1 MVRFS
6 LLLYIKMCCG
16 AGTARFLAATGYRY
30 MLSTIEFGSPFLL
43 SLVFS
48 YVLTTYKFY
57 FCNYPMRN
65 LITTGTATFLFKFFR
80 HQHLEILFVAVAR
93 ATKIEQPGTTKRGGG
108 WMGLRKTYSRQT

>member
-1 MVRFS
+1 
-6 LLLYIKMCCG
+6 MCCG
-16 AGTARFLAATGYRY
+16 AGTARFLAATGYRF

-80 HQHLEILFVAVAR
+80 HQHLEILFVTVAR
-93 ATKIEQPGTTKRGGG
+93 ATKIEQPGTTKRGWGG
-108 WMGLRKTYSRQT
+108 WGSARLILDKLDN